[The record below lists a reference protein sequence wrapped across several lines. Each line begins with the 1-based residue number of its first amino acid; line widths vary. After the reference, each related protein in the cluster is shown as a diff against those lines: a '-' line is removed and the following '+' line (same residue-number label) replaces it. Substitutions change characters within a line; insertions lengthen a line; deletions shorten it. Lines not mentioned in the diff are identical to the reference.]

1 MNTNPNY
8 FKVLASVAVLGL
20 AAFASPVKAQSATCE
35 GSFTLPYEVTWQA
48 AQIPAGEY
56 TFTLKSKGFPARM
69 MVHGPNGTIFVS
81 AIGMTGARG
90 VTSSELLVES
100 RDGKRYVGELNVA
113 GCDLHVRY
121 FLPKVKNLSREV
133 LLAQGPSTTDH
144 VAVLR
149 ARK

>member
-1 MNTNPNY
+1 MKTNRNY
-8 FKVLASVAVLGL
+8 FKVIASVAVLGL
-20 AAFASPVKAQSATCE
+20 AAFASPVKAQSGSCE
-35 GSFTLPYEVTWQA
+35 GSFNLPYEVTWQSA
-48 AQIPAGEY
+48 RMPAGEY

-69 MVHGPNGTIFVS
+69 TVHGPNGTVFVS
-81 AIGMTGARG
+81 AIGLTGASP
-90 VTSSELLVES
+90 TNSELLVEN

-121 FLPKVKNLSREV
+121 SVPKVKNLSREV

>member
-1 MNTNPNY
+1 MKANRNY
-8 FKVLASVAVLGL
+8 LKILASGAFLGL
-20 AAFASPVKAQSATCE
+20 AAFASPVKAQSVSCE

-81 AIGMTGARG
+81 AIGLTGANE
-90 VTSSELLVES
+90 VTTSELLVVN
-100 RDGKRYVGELNVA
+100 RDGQRYVGELNVA
-113 GCDLHVRY
+113 GCELHVRY
-121 FLPKVKNLSREV
+121 FVPKVKNLSREV

>member
-1 MNTNPNY
+1 MKTNRNY
-8 FKVLASVAVLGL
+8 LKVIASVAVLGL

-35 GSFTLPYEVTWQA
+35 GSFTLPYEVTWQS

-56 TFTLKSKGFPARM
+56 TFTLKSMGFPARM
-69 MVHGPNGTIFVS
+69 TVHGPNGTVFVS
-81 AIGMTGARG
+81 AIGLTGANPDN
-90 VTSSELLVES
+90 SELLVVN

>member
-1 MNTNPNY
+1 MKANRNY

-69 MVHGPNGTIFVS
+69 VVHGPNGNIFVS
-81 AIGMTGARG
+81 AIGMTGA
-90 VTSSELLVES
+90 SQDSNSQLLVET
-100 RDGKRYVGELNVA
+100 RDGKRYIGELNVA
-113 GCDLHVRY
+113 GCELHVRY
-121 FLPKVKNLSREV
+121 FVPKVKNLSRDV
-133 LLAQGPSTTDH
+133 LLAQGPNTTDH
-144 VAVLR
+144 VPVLR
-149 ARK
+149 VRK

>member
-1 MNTNPNY
+1 MKANRNY
-8 FKVLASVAVLGL
+8 FKIFSSVAVLGL

-35 GSFTLPYEVTWQA
+35 GSFTLPYEVTWQS

-69 MVHGPNGTIFVS
+69 MVHGPNGTVFVS
-81 AIGMTGARG
+81 AIGLTGASPTG
-90 VTSSELLVES
+90 SELLVVN

-144 VAVLR
+144 VAVLQ